1 MKGDK
6 MITREQLEERKT
18 ELERAIKQL
27 EANLIANQGA
37 LQMIDALLAEDTEA
51 TEGEAGD

>member
-1 MKGDK
+1 
-6 MITREQLEERKT
+6 MITREQLEERKM
-18 ELERAIKQL
+18 ELEMAIKQL

-37 LQMIDALLAEDTEA
+37 LQMIDALLAEDTEP